1 MVCACAV
8 TTHARTAATGGLP
21 HGTQSGGQFHAGGG
35 PHHPLPPAY
44 QATFSWLPE
53 PGRSRFGRGWIC
65 EPCGAGVHPWLG
77 VQHGDGQFSDGHLE
91 RMEEEGDVAD
101 LTRVTNRG
109 DECSEEVI
117 TIYAMWCKIA

>member
-1 MVCACAV
+1 MRAPPRLVGYLTVHRVADNSMLEADP
-8 TTHARTAATGGLP
+8 TTLSHQHIKPHSPGSQNRGEAGL
-21 HGTQSGGQFHAGGG
+21 A
-35 PHHPLPPAY
+35 
-44 QATFSWLPE
+44 
-53 PGRSRFGRGWIC
+53 
-65 EPCGAGVHPWLG
+65 GAGFVSLVEPASTPWLG